1 MINSFVSYARQ
12 HGLDLNE
19 LPLNHPFQK
28 RRKIE
33 AGCRFMGIYQ
43 CGHSLLVFRS
53 TDRVS
58 DSPTSITATVL
69 DDVQVRT
76 DVQSGGWHTPLPSG
90 LDQSGEQDK
99 IIAHLKQRN
108 ALLSLELDLTRANPF
123 HDTPN
128 GITVKPGPNG
138 QWIVIVNRK
147 MTPKQWESA
156 SQYLPDVTPK
166 DVNGQ
171 KQVICK
177 VTIDLDDK
185 VAAFVGILK

>member
-1 MINSFVSYARQ
+1 MISSFVSYARQ
-12 HGLDLNE
+12 HGLDFNE
-19 LPLNHPFQK
+19 LPLSHPFPK

-33 AGCRFMGIYQ
+33 TGCRFMGIYQ
-43 CGHSLLVFRS
+43 CGHSLVVFRS

-58 DSPTSITATVL
+58 DNPPNVIATVL

-90 LDQSGEQDK
+90 QDQTGEQDK

-128 GITVKPGPNG
+128 GLTVKPGPNG
-138 QWIVIVNRK
+138 QWIVILNRR
-147 MTPKQWESA
+147 MTVKQWESA
-156 SQYLPDVTPK
+156 SVHLPGVVVK

-177 VTIDLDDK
+177 ITVECDAVTAL
-185 VAAFVGILK
+185 VSILK